1 MKRSNEC
8 KFVMGN
14 PLIGGFVETQHE
26 TKSPVLSGKTTEGLA
41 SPSDSHKR
49 AKITSDHDVV

>member
-1 MKRSNEC
+1 MVSKSLKLRFGVCHERSNEC

-26 TKSPVLSGKTTEGLA
+26 TKKSGVERQN
-41 SPSDSHKR
+41 D
-49 AKITSDHDVV
+49 